1 LNLREAVPPTVY
13 FLNEQGSRPW
23 GAFVARTGS
32 DSVALASSLRQLL
45 KSIDG
50 NVSLDRP
57 RTLTEQVDEVLLQER
72 MIAKLSGFFGLL
84 ALLLASIGLYG
95 VMSYVVVRRTNEI
108 GIRMALGARSVDVL
122 REILRETFGVVAIGI
137 VAGVAA
143 AISLTR
149 LVRTMLFGLSAADPY
164 TIVATTLL
172 LAAVTLIAGYLPAR
186 RAAQV
191 DPMVALRYE

>member
-1 LNLREAVPPTVY
+1 VIPDPAAQPHGP
-13 FLNEQGSRPW
+13 
-23 GAFVARTGS
+23 
-32 DSVALASSLRQLL
+32 
-45 KSIDG
+45 
-50 NVSLDRP
+50 
-57 RTLTEQVDEVLLQER
+57 
-72 MIAKLSGFFGLL
+72 
-84 ALLLASIGLYG
+84 
-95 VMSYVVVRRTNEI
+95 VVVR
-108 GIRMALGARSVDVL
+108 LGANWTPQDPRPDYRYCLASGPLAWLATTVPDAPLPAVPEIVL